1 MAQSVYAMPLIILI
15 GPSLIIRGVDPSV
28 LSKLRQSKHAKRLEA
43 LQGIEDA
50 LM

>member
-1 MAQSVYAMPLIILI
+1 
-15 GPSLIIRGVDPSV
+15 

-43 LQGIEDA
+43 LQGVEDA